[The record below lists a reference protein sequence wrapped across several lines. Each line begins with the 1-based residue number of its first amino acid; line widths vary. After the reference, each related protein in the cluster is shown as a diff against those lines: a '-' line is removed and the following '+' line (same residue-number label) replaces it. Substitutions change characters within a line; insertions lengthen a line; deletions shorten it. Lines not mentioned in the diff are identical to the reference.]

1 MESDELRLEMDR
13 LDSALEALRSA
24 HQMLGDGWPT
34 MPQWRIATRY
44 KGATGGRNL
53 PSGPRGLASAEDVAA
68 ERFDSYQVPRADFTQ
83 ESRTMG
89 RIIVGAYHA
98 PAAEQLVLLHQF
110 DVRGACSQ

>member
-1 MESDELRLEMDR
+1 MEAVSEAKSESDELRLEMDR
-13 LDSALEALRSA
+13 IDSALEALRSA

-68 ERFDSYQVPRADFTQ
+68 ERFDSYQEYLARISRKRA
-83 ESRTMG
+83 G
-89 RIIVGAYHA
+89 WGA
-98 PAAEQLVLLHQF
+98 
-110 DVRGACSQ
+110 